1 MDMPLLNL
9 QRFNKSIQQK
19 RCHIFIVAAF
29 LAVSTLYAAPPQ
41 QLDANKITSTL
52 AKRYGERAGLRA
64 KAWFKVVAEAQHLS
78 EKQQLEKV
86 NQFFN
91 LFRFVDD
98 IVLWGDSNYWATP
111 MEFIGVNGGDC
122 EDFSIAKYFTLL
134 QLGIPEDKLRITMVK
149 ATSVNQY
156 HMVLA
161 YYETPGAIPLV
172 LDNLDTK
179 IKPATQRGDLLPV
192 YSFNGK
198 QLWLN
203 KEKGRGVL
211 AGSSSR
217 LEKWNDLKNRLG
229 VDRLRQPKLN
239 ME

>member
-1 MDMPLLNL
+1 MQGKGRAYKVSFKRIYRYPLMA
-9 QRFNKSIQQK
+9 SV
-19 RCHIFIVAAF
+19 FIVSGLFA
-29 LAVSTLYAAPPQ
+29 AAPAQ
-41 QLDANKITSTL
+41 IDAQKTISAL
-52 AKRYGERAGLRA
+52 SSQYGDRAAKRG
-64 KAWFKVVAEAQHLS
+64 KAWFKIVNDAQKLDDNA
-78 EKQQLEKV
+78 KLEKV
-86 NQFFN
+86 NSFFN
-91 LFRFVDD
+91 LFKFVDD
-98 IVLWGDSNYWATP
+98 SVLWGESNYWASP
-111 MEFIGVNGGDC
+111 MEFIGVSAGDC

-134 QLGIPEDKLRITMVK
+134 QVGIPEEKLRITMVK

-161 YYETPGAIPLV
+161 YYETPGSVPLV
-172 LDNLDTK
+172 LDNLDPV
-179 IKPATQRGDLLPV
+179 IKPATKRGDLLPV

-217 LEKWNDLKNRLG
+217 LEKWNDLQLRLG
-229 VDRLRQPKLN
+229 IDRLRQPKQK

>member
-1 MDMPLLNL
+1 MLDNGRSKLERLKQFCHYPIMA
-9 QRFNKSIQQK
+9 SI
-19 RCHIFIVAAF
+19 FVVSGF
-29 LAVSTLYAAPPQ
+29 LAAQVVQVDRQKTINAMV
-41 QLDANKITSTL
+41 DN
-52 AKRYGERAGLRA
+52 YGERAGKRTS
-64 KAWFKVVAEAQHLS
+64 AWFKIVNDA
-78 EKQQLEKV
+78 QQLDDMAKLKKV
-86 NQFFN
+86 NGFFN
-91 LFRFVDD
+91 LFKFIDD
-98 IVLWGDSNYWATP
+98 KHLWGDSNYWASP

-134 QLGIPEDKLRITMVK
+134 QVGIPEDKLRITMVK

-161 YYETPGAIPLV
+161 YYETPSSIPLV
-172 LDNLDTK
+172 LDNLDPM
-179 IKPATQRGDLLPV
+179 IKPATKRKDLLPV

-217 LEKWNDLKNRLG
+217 LEKWNDLKLRLG
-229 VDRLRQPKLN
+229 IDRLRQPKQK

>member
-1 MDMPLLNL
+1 MWQLNARHRRNTRLSGYGLFIAACLLFPPLSATT
-9 QRFNKSIQQK
+9 KS
-19 RCHIFIVAAF
+19 
-29 LAVSTLYAAPPQ
+29 T
-41 QLDANKITSTL
+41 LDANHIISTL
-52 AKRYGERAGLRA
+52 SQHYGERAGLRA
-64 KAWFKVVAEAQHLS
+64 KAWFKMVNESQQAS
-78 EKQQLEKV
+78 EKQKLEKV
-86 NQFFN
+86 NTFFN
-91 LFRFVDD
+91 LFNFVDD
-98 IVLWGDSNYWATP
+98 KVLWGDSNYWATP
-111 MEFIGVNGGDC
+111 MEFIGVSAGDC

-134 QLGIPEDKLRITMVK
+134 QAGVPEDKLRITMVK

-161 YYETPGAIPLV
+161 YYETPSSIPLV
-172 LDNLDTK
+172 LDNLDK
-179 IKPATQRGDLLPV
+179 QIKPATQRGDLIPV

-229 VDRLRQPKLN
+229 VQRLRQPKLK

>member
-1 MDMPLLNL
+1 MSRKDAHAIATFSKRVCHSIIVTSALL
-9 QRFNKSIQQK
+9 
-19 RCHIFIVAAF
+19 
-29 LAVSTLYAAPPQ
+29 VSLLFAAPTQELNQ
-41 QLDANKITSTL
+41 QHIVSALT
-52 AKRYGERAGLRA
+52 KRYGDRAALRA
-64 KAWFKVVAEAQHLS
+64 NAWFKILNDSQQLS
-78 EKQQLEKV
+78 DIDKLEKV
-86 NQFFN
+86 NHFFN

-98 IVLWGDSNYWATP
+98 SILWGDSNYWASP

-134 QLGIPEDKLRITMVK
+134 QLGVAEDKLRITMVK
-149 ATSVNQY
+149 ATTLNQY

-161 YYETPGAIPLV
+161 YYEQPNSIPLV
-172 LDNLDTK
+172 LDNLDKT
-179 IKPATQRGDLLPV
+179 IKPATQRRDLLPV

-217 LEKWNDLKNRLG
+217 LEKWTDLKLRLG
-229 VDRLRQPKLN
+229 VDRLRLPKLN

>member
-1 MDMPLLNL
+1 MDA
-9 QRFNKSIQQK
+9 QK
-19 RCHIFIVAAF
+19 TISA
-29 LAVSTLYAAPPQ
+29 LSDQ
-41 QLDANKITSTL
+41 
-52 AKRYGERAGLRA
+52 YGERAGKRA
-64 KAWFKVVAEAQHLS
+64 KAWFKIVNDAQNLDDIA
-78 EKQQLEKV
+78 KLEKV
-86 NQFFN
+86 NSFFN
-91 LFRFVDD
+91 LFKFVDD
-98 IVLWGDSNYWATP
+98 NKVWGESNYWASP
-111 MEFIGVNGGDC
+111 MEFIGVNAGDC

-134 QLGIPEDKLRITMVK
+134 QVGIAEDKLRITMVK

-172 LDNLDTK
+172 LDNLDPV
-179 IKPATQRGDLLPV
+179 IKPATKRNDLLPV

-217 LEKWNDLKNRLG
+217 LEKWNDLKLRLG
-229 VDRLRQPKLN
+229 IDRLRQPKQK

>member
-1 MDMPLLNL
+1 LSREDSKVTTALHKRVCHFFIMASALL
-9 QRFNKSIQQK
+9 
-19 RCHIFIVAAF
+19 
-29 LAVSTLYAAPPQ
+29 VSCLYAAPTQELNQ
-41 QLDANKITSTL
+41 QQTVSALS
-52 AKRYGERAGLRA
+52 KRYGDRAGLRA
-64 KAWFKVVAEAQHLS
+64 NAWFKIVS
-78 EKQQLEKV
+78 DSQQLADIDKLEKV

-91 LFRFVDD
+91 LFRFIDD
-98 IVLWGDSNYWATP
+98 QTLWGESNYWASP
-111 MEFIGVNGGDC
+111 MEFIGANGGDC

-149 ATSVNQY
+149 ATSLNQY

-161 YYETPGAIPLV
+161 YYEKPNSIPLV
-172 LDNLDTK
+172 LDNLDKTIKLATK
-179 IKPATQRGDLLPV
+179 RKDLLPI

-217 LEKWNDLKNRLG
+217 LEKWTDLKLRLG

>member
-1 MDMPLLNL
+1 LGNATTHWVLIATRGCCVLLL
-9 QRFNKSIQQK
+9 
-19 RCHIFIVAAF
+19 AACCI
-29 LAVSTLYAAPPQ
+29 LSALYAASPQ
-41 QLDANKITSTL
+41 KLDENKITSTL
-52 AKRYGERAGLRA
+52 VNRYGERAGLRA
-64 KAWFKVVAEAQHLS
+64 KAWFNIVNQAQSLP
-78 EKQQLEKV
+78 EKQQLENV

-91 LFRFVDD
+91 LFRFVSDKA
-98 IVLWGDSNYWATP
+98 LWGESNYWATP

-149 ATSVNQY
+149 ATTLNQY

-172 LDNLDTK
+172 LDNLDK
-179 IKPATQRGDLLPV
+179 QIKPATQRGDLLPV

-203 KEKGRGVL
+203 KEKGRGEL

-217 LEKWNDLKNRLG
+217 LEKWNDLKHRLG

>member
-1 MDMPLLNL
+1 MDA
-9 QRFNKSIQQK
+9 QK
-19 RCHIFIVAAF
+19 TISA
-29 LAVSTLYAAPPQ
+29 LSDQ
-41 QLDANKITSTL
+41 
-52 AKRYGERAGLRA
+52 YGERAGKRA
-64 KAWFKVVAEAQHLS
+64 KAWFKIVNDAQNLDDIA
-78 EKQQLEKV
+78 KLEKV
-86 NQFFN
+86 NSFFN
-91 LFRFVDD
+91 LFKFVDD
-98 IVLWGDSNYWATP
+98 SKVWGESNYWASP
-111 MEFIGVNGGDC
+111 MEFIGVNAGDC

-134 QLGIPEDKLRITMVK
+134 QVGIAEDKLRITMVK

-172 LDNLDTK
+172 LDNLDPV
-179 IKPATQRGDLLPV
+179 IKPATKRNDLLPV

-217 LEKWNDLKNRLG
+217 LEKWNDLKLRLG
-229 VDRLRQPKLN
+229 IDRLRQPKQK